1 MLYTGGTTGMPK
13 GTLWRQADI
22 FDAVVRLPGVTS
34 NDLDELA
41 AIAAA
46 SGAQQRFVPNAPFMH
61 GAAHWLGVRALTSG
75 GTVLVNSVV
84 DHLDPA
90 DTWRLVERERATAML
105 MVGEAMARPLVAEL
119 AAGSYDVATM
129 TAVIVGGAITSPETK
144 TRLLELLPA
153 GAMIADS
160 AGASETG
167 GAITSVSTRGSTA
180 ELAVFT
186 PGPLAAVLDAERTR
200 VLSPGEDEVGWFA
213 THGPVPLGY
222 LGDERTTRDTF
233 PVVGGERWSVPGD
246 RARHRADGTVELLG
260 RDSVTINSG
269 GEKIYAEE
277 VEQALLRHSPSA
289 TSSWSGA
296 RANAGDRRWSPSLA
310 RHGRRRRRPARRRR

>member
-1 MLYTGGTTGMPK
+1 M
-13 GTLWRQADI
+13 
-22 FDAVVRLPGVTS
+22 
-34 NDLDELA
+34 
-41 AIAAA
+41 
-46 SGAQQRFVPNAPFMH
+46 PNAPFMH

-75 GTVLVNSVV
+75 GTVLVNGVV
-84 DHLDPA
+84 DHLDPV

-119 AAGSYDVATM
+119 EAGSYDVSTL

-144 TRLLELLPA
+144 TRLLELLPP

-167 GAITSVSTRGSTA
+167 GAITSVSTKGATA

-200 VLSPGEDEVGWFA
+200 VLQAGEDEVGWFA

-222 LGDERTTRDTF
+222 LGDERKTRDTF
-233 PVVGGERWSVPGD
+233 PIVNGERWSVPGD

-269 GEKIYAEE
+269 GEKVYAEE
-277 VEQALLRHSPSA
+277 VEQALLHHPAVVDVVVVGRPSERWGQEVVAVVALDAEVADDELRDAAGAHIARYKLPKGFVRVDTVLRSPAGKADYRWARDIATTTKDHS
-289 TSSWSGA
+289 
-296 RANAGDRRWSPSLA
+296 
-310 RHGRRRRRPARRRR
+310 